1 MKWLQNRVGVKFPF
15 PKYFQVMVPWVGGA
29 MENISLV
36 TWDSVFLLDK
46 KLAVE
51 WKWLVDSIV
60 LHECS
65 HSYFGDALVIR
76 HFEHGSFLDEF

>member
-1 MKWLQNRVGVKFPF
+1 MA
-15 PKYFQVMVPWVGGA
+15 PWVGGA

-60 LHECS
+60 LHECA

-76 HFEHGSFLDEF
+76 HFEHGSF